1 MRFYASH
8 ACFVDL
14 QRCLCTHQRHTSRL
28 PSPHSLLI
36 LFLLLFCRDPCSGRS
51 NRRPNDE
58 QLSPRDS
65 PFREQPSLS
74 PSCYIFSRCHLVT
87 SRGTR
92 RLRYKVSEK
101 RRALLLLSQA
111 GANHR
116 FLNTRP
122 QGPPIPELIA
132 AVKYVLLIPSSVFLV
147 PASRVTLF
155 QFENQKGV
163 FIVRYVS
170 RL

>member
-58 QLSPRDS
+58 QRERDS

-87 SRGTR
+87 REEPDDFDTKCR
-92 RLRYKVSEK
+92 RKGERCCYYLR
-101 RRALLLLSQA
+101 QA
-111 GANHR
+111 R
-116 FLNTRP
+116 IIVFLTLD